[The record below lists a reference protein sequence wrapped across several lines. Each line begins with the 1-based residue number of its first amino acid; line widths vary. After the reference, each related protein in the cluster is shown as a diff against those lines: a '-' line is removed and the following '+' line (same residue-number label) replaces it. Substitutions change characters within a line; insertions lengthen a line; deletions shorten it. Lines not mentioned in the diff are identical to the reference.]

1 MKNGISIN
9 GLMWTLIILGIM
21 VYGIYDNF
29 VFFRNRQISK
39 KLNKSFVKY
48 KLNRKAVVRSVN
60 YKGRNNV
67 ELILFDY
74 GLLYEVKCTINDL
87 EF

>member
-1 MKNGISIN
+1 MGKEFI
-9 GLMWTLIILGIM
+9 LTLIVLGIM
-21 VYGIYDNF
+21 AYGIYDNF
-29 VFFRNRQISK
+29 VFFRNHKISK
-39 KLNKSFVKY
+39 KLNKSFIKY
-48 KLNRKAVVRSVN
+48 KPNRRAVVRSVD

-74 GLLYEVKCTINDL
+74 GLIYEVKCTIDDL